1 MKSLTLGLC
10 RELGHTPTRHSPN
23 GVDVILE
30 CTECC
35 KAWMV
40 KGGTGEEIRLVGTS
54 YERRLVQQRLSVE
67 LA

>member
-10 RELGHTPTRHSPN
+10 RELGHKPVRHSPD
-23 GVDVILE
+23 GVDLILE

-35 KAWMV
+35 KAWLV
-40 KGGTGEEIRLVGTS
+40 KGGTGEEIRLTGS
-54 YERRLVQQRLSVE
+54 AYERRLTQQRFNLK